1 MIKLTRITSNVENA
15 PKIFIISGGPGL
27 SSFTMRD
34 LDLLKR
40 SFELIYLD
48 FQGTNESEYLG
59 EKSFADLTLAISQVV
74 QRETGI
80 KYILGHSFGG
90 FFAADVMLRESLNGL
105 VCIAT
110 PFTEAALSSAG
121 ENYAAYMTPELA
133 EAEQIWSQDQDDK
146 SLALWL
152 SAYGVLYFTN
162 LKGKELLLK
171 DKTSASFFKD
181 NRADASN
188 MEALLESLNRI
199 ERPKVFICGKEDKLL
214 PHEVLEKDAQLGKFE
229 IFKVENASHF
239 VTFDQPESVA
249 WLIENKLLRPQG
261 E

>member
-1 MIKLTRITSNVENA
+1 M
-15 PKIFIISGGPGL
+15 
-27 SSFTMRD
+27 
-34 LDLLKR
+34 
-40 SFELIYLD
+40 
-48 FQGTNESEYLG
+48 
-59 EKSFADLTLAISQVV
+59 SQHHFV
-74 QRETGI
+74 
-80 KYILGHSFGG
+80 
-90 FFAADVMLRESLNGL
+90 
-105 VCIAT
+105 
-110 PFTEAALSSAG
+110 ALSICAPFEVLHPLHLLDQWPCG
-121 ENYAAYMTPELA
+121 YLPMVFCILQTP
-133 EAEQIWSQDQDDK
+133 
-146 SLALWL
+146 
-152 SAYGVLYFTN
+152 
-162 LKGKELLLK
+162 KGKELLLK